1 MGDKKSFIPV
11 RGKEERISAQVMGFH
26 DGYIY
31 FATDTG
37 RIYLDYV
44 DDDGTKVARAM
55 VGNSSGGAGNSG
67 IYYANYS
74 LSDNEKLET
83 SITFPI
89 DMIEGN
95 DYPQK
100 DDLIVNIPEGSF
112 YRVTVPSPLTS
123 SVQATRLTISGGGG
137 VATLEEDIALHVED
151 LESINLINGQS
162 AKVYFTATSAKN
174 KKGEPI
180 DSKVIVTYTLA
191 YTEDGYNYTTYKTG
205 SMQCISEERSS
216 LEIGEIA
223 RLSSSSRLTLK
234 VSQQN
239 HQSTQSRDVYFTTSR
254 LELTQDTTFSN
265 VTTFDANAVALR
277 CNAIGSMDKI
287 VEYYFDNLITPIYTE
302 KLKESDSENRTV
314 SLIGKANLTH
324 GAHEVWIRL
333 FQSING
339 EKGIEVAPLHFEIA
353 IKDSNNP
360 KPIIWLGEYKHTY
373 FNYDTIQ
380 IPFRV
385 YDKNNP
391 NSATVHFK
399 KNNKELDNS
408 PQVITDN
415 TKFSYFEIADAELGV
430 LNRYSISC
438 GEGDN
443 ETVREIEIEVVQD
456 PNRMDFGIQK
466 QGDLVYLL
474 NTVGSGRSNNES
486 ETKRQTLIYKK
497 SETSTPIVATLSNFN
512 WYNNGWIRGNDGKT
526 CLRISNGA
534 SLSIPIGQLK
544 FATENGTDAEIT
556 HTIEMQFK
564 IRNIQNYSN
573 LIHNITRYENDQG
586 LFDEFYDSTNNI
598 YKTKYTNYDSFLAW
612 YLKEVNPSSETPF
625 TILDQGATEPRL
637 LEYDDLVF
645 DRIQK
650 QIDLSNVFCG
660 YYTGNSSNVK
670 GLCLGPQDMFFTN
683 GSNTV
688 SASYVENEIVS
699 VSIVYQHGATNAQ
712 KILMVYV
719 NGSLTGVIQNSR
731 TEGFTIES
739 NDIVFNSKTCDID
752 LYKLRVYNTAL
763 NVNDIAMNYAADF
776 ENIDIYDQNKLAK
789 SNDVINEYYFDYN
802 AMLQYNIAH
811 PNDPLMPYIVFDTTL
826 TQSKDDQKLSF
837 SKAVKRNIGVEFV
850 NVPLE
855 LAYTSGELETL
866 AKEDGLWKDG
876 DSQEKKAA
884 AVKKY
889 YQHHCPS
896 WKATSGVQMA
906 VQGTSSEFYPRRN
919 YKLKTKT
926 TDEVDNKDRVHIF
939 LNRGPFAADY
949 EADQMGLSQDKFI
962 LSNTG
967 FDENETYYS
976 DAEGTTEVA
985 VGSTKYPY
993 KYNTYYVKNPLWVEF
1008 GKEKTRQN
1016 YWYMNNYTTGTTKFT
1031 MKIDFME
1038 SSGSYNM
1045 GFANLVK
1052 NGYSKH
1058 PLDDYNANNA
1068 FVVEN
1073 IDYTQANDYV
1083 TGTTYAYK
1091 DNKNKWQT
1099 ISFDE
1104 DTDPAASYALG
1115 PIAYAETKEGMKVGT
1130 DNHWYNINKS
1140 YPTFTIPNTQDYRT
1154 SIGGFRVL
1162 TFHKKLLHDG
1172 TTYYQYIGMYNML
1185 LDKGSD
1191 EVFGFKPD
1199 KTTGASPLQKF
1210 LKNKKISKIA
1220 ECWEMENNN
1229 RTYCSFRDPDKRK
1242 DLTFKAFEMKNGQK
1256 TYKLNSVGS
1265 APLVADSFEY
1275 RYHADA
1281 DILDYIMD
1289 PIKEYNKYDSEDA
1302 KDYMAE
1308 NNVDLLFDA
1317 SDKTKN
1323 FDVRADFL
1331 WSKYKN
1337 WEKACQWVWSTCTD
1351 YVKSQGEY
1359 TQVEVGAVAWQPNTF
1374 YVLVDGEYRPDID
1387 STWHS
1392 DIIYYNRSYDE
1403 ESKEYV
1409 YTNAH
1414 AVVGLPIFNEVKD
1427 NLYIKINNEYASCTN
1442 EPEFNDSVDYYQL
1455 NNYTDEQLE
1464 TMQVDRLVRQCTDED
1479 IFDENEVYYT
1489 YDGTQP
1495 NGQATTKVIGLTAE
1509 EFNTNKSNYWIGITV
1524 TYKGKNYKYDTK
1536 EYRGDKFI
1544 NELTKHFDLEYMA
1557 TYFVMTEVF
1566 ECYDSRG
1573 KNCMMASWGP
1583 QEQGGDY
1590 IWYPIFYD
1598 IDTQLGVNNTG
1609 IPSFEYNVDAT
1620 EDGNYSTSDS
1630 VLWNNFYK
1638 YFKSSAIISKYKHLK
1653 GVTSGVPTA
1662 WGVLKNPPLKSVD
1675 YIEGWYNTDPEI
1687 CNSIAMRGKRPL
1699 TAQNLDEYYKYITIT
1714 NGSDVPTNPLY
1725 WPTQDGLIGHLAS
1738 NDSGN
1743 AAVDSNGT
1751 YFYMLQG
1758 NRSLA
1763 RRQFLTNRI
1772 EYIDSWLNQGNYQRG
1787 GFNRIRG
1794 RVAANNAAKT
1804 SDKWVEPRDGTYYD
1818 SDGNKRYLFDAEYWL
1833 TLTPTHSSYVTLG
1846 DDNEAYPSKK
1856 YDGIHPLKF
1865 EVSAIEA
1872 GVRTSENYPEQL
1884 LYIYGV
1890 NHMND
1895 LGDMSKLYW
1904 QEFSI
1909 EGSAAKLTSLKFGY
1923 DGRMEDPNNPGQML
1937 TYHNNNVNNPNF
1949 GASKDS
1955 ITGGLPLLK
1964 YMNISNVQL
1973 RQGSAVLDLTSCEKL
1988 ENFRATGSN
1997 YSEIKFAEG
2006 VALNT
2011 LYLPSGITSLKL
2023 TEARLL
2029 KNLITEYKYP
2039 ELNIHGELEAKPGL
2053 YLQGLFEN
2061 DEAPALA
2068 TLNILGSGMGYDSY
2082 KLLKRYY
2089 DVRKTQTASP
2099 SNIQMT
2105 NVQWSPYIKVVE
2117 DEEYDSNNSYY
2128 EDNGHYGLTSYS
2140 YNIDN
2145 WNVKVL
2151 NGEIY
2156 RLDPNVSQENINQI
2170 TDVDMFR
2177 VFASDSNLFR
2187 TDENNLYPN
2196 ITGIIYVNNAQY
2208 QQVQN
2213 NENYDNFYKYYTNTD
2228 LTNKYTYD
2236 SETWTDAIANNLY
2249 KVISENG
2256 IRNQLQTKFPGLT
2269 FFFANVD
2276 EAYTARFLLMEADEG
2291 TNGVYTFIGS
2301 QTIESGW
2308 FTNPIDLYAANK
2320 IEQAKPNHDFIGWA
2334 ATNSLSAELI
2344 VNVDKSINKWATQEL
2359 KADQH
2364 TYYFYAICPVHSWT
2378 VKFYDGD
2385 TLFDTILVPHEST
2398 TTGPVQVP
2406 YRDESA
2412 LALEETY
2419 QFLGWNRTNTAVEP
2433 MNLSEFQIISDT
2445 SFYSVWNPQPISVY
2459 DNIHPE
2465 WFEIVSD
2472 NADQTNTYTGVKYV
2486 GLNIK
2491 LKKSVRGKLT
2501 IPSSINNT
2509 PVVLFSSNG
2518 TKIGTQTIPDP
2529 LLADITHVF
2538 FGKEEDGTT
2547 NVKAINAY
2555 AFFGATNLQYFD
2567 FADGLYRIGERAF
2580 GTVKNFSLLTSI
2592 QGTLTT
2598 IEQYA
2603 FNQSFSDNTNYN
2615 DYNFIIDGNV
2625 RSIAQAAFTN
2635 MSVASVN
2642 KFAAL
2647 QFGTE
2652 DNPSQINFTIAPSR
2666 SNMAIFSGSSD
2677 FFGKLIIYA
2686 ADPSADIFK
2695 QENRSTLLYNIFGTN
2710 TTMEVDIRERRST

>member
-1 MGDKKSFIPV
+1 MGTSL
-11 RGKEERISAQVMGFH
+11 GFH
-26 DGYIY
+26 DGYLY

-37 RIYLDYV
+37 HIYLDYV
-44 DDDGTKVARAM
+44 NEDGQQVARAM
-55 VGNSSGGAGNSG
+55 VGGTSGGSGNSG
-67 IYYANYS
+67 IYYANKEI
-74 LSDNEKLET
+74 SDAEKLED
-83 SITFPI
+83 IIVFPI
-89 DMIEGN
+89 DTIEGN
-95 DYPQK
+95 EYPQK
-100 DDLIVNIPEGSF
+100 DDLIINISEGSF
-112 YRVTVPSPLTS
+112 YRVITPSPLTS
-123 SVQATRLTISGGGG
+123 SVQALRLTISGGGGG
-137 VATLEEDIALHVED
+137 VATLEEDISLRVED

-162 AKVYFTATSAKN
+162 AKVYFVATSAKD

-180 DSKVIVTYTLA
+180 DTKITITYTLA
-191 YTEDGYNYTTYKTG
+191 YTEDGHNYTTYKTG
-205 SMQCISEERSS
+205 SMQYNSGERSS

-234 VSQQN
+234 ASQQN
-239 HQSTQSRDVYFTTSR
+239 HSSTQSRDVYFSTSK
-254 LELTQDTTFSN
+254 LELTPDTTFSN
-265 VTTFDANAVALR
+265 LSTFDANAVTLR

-287 VEYYFDNLITPIYTE
+287 VEYYFDDPTTPIYTE

-353 IKDSNNP
+353 IRESENS
-360 KPIIWLGEYKHTY
+360 KPIIWLGEYKSTY

-385 YDKNNP
+385 YDKQNP
-391 NSATVHFK
+391 NAATVHFK

-415 TKFSYFEIADAELGV
+415 TKFSYFEIADAELDV
-430 LNRYSISC
+430 LNRYTISC
-438 GEGDN
+438 GEDDN
-443 ETVREIEIEVVQD
+443 ETVREIEIYVVQD

-466 QGDLVYLL
+466 QGDLIYSL

-486 ETKRQTLIYKK
+486 EIKRQTLIYKK
-497 SETSTPIVATLSNFN
+497 SETSIPIAATLSNFN
-512 WYNNGWIRGNDGKT
+512 WYNNGWIRGSDNKT

-534 SLSIPIGQLK
+534 SLSIPIGQLR
-544 FATENGTDAEIT
+544 FAAENGTDAEIT

-564 IRNIQNYSN
+564 VRNIQNYSN
-573 LIHNITRYENDQG
+573 LIHNITRYQNDQG
-586 LFDEFYDSTNNI
+586 LFNLFYDSTNNT
-598 YKTKYTNYDSFLAW
+598 YLTKYTNYDSFLAW
-612 YLKEVNPSSETPF
+612 YLKEVNPTSETPF
-625 TILDQGATEPRL
+625 TILDKGASEPRL

-660 YYTGNSSNVK
+660 YYTGDSSNVK

-683 GSNTV
+683 GKDTV
-688 SASYVENEIVS
+688 SASYVENEMVS
-699 VSIVYQHGATNAQ
+699 VSIVYQHGATSAQ
-712 KILMVYV
+712 KIIMVYI
-719 NGSLTGVIQNSR
+719 NGSLTGVIRNSE
-731 TEGFTIES
+731 TEGFTIEA
-739 NDIVFNSKTCDID
+739 NNIVFNSETCDID
-752 LYKLRVYNTAL
+752 LYKVRVYNTAL

-776 ENIDIYDQNKLAK
+776 ENVDIYDQNKLAK
-789 SNDVINEYYFDYN
+789 SNDIINEYYFDYN
-802 AMLQYNIAH
+802 EMLKYNIAH
-811 PNDPLMPYIVFDTTL
+811 PNDPLMPYIIFDTTL
-826 TQSKDDQKLSF
+826 TYPKEQQKLSY

-855 LAYTSGELETL
+855 LAYTSGELENL

-876 DSQEKKAA
+876 DSQDKKAA

-896 WKATSGVQMA
+896 WKATTGVNMA

-926 TDEVDNKDRVHIF
+926 GYDSDGKDRVHIF

-949 EADQMGLSQDKFI
+949 EADQLGLSQDKFI

-967 FDENETYYS
+967 FDANETYYS
-976 DAEGTTEVA
+976 DENGTTQVA
-985 VGSTKYPY
+985 VGSAEYPY
-993 KYNTYYVKNPLWVEF
+993 KYNTYYVKNPLWIEF
-1008 GKEKTRQN
+1008 GKEKTRQS

-1031 MKIDFME
+1031 MKIDYME

-1045 GFANLVK
+1045 GFANLIK

-1058 PLDDYNANNA
+1058 PLDDYNSKGAFQVEDPNKTTISEATSYKEGKTYWYVNHKGNWKNTDGSDGDLIIDSAETFAMTPAELWAVQHPGDDANKYA
-1068 FVVEN
+1068 
-1073 IDYTQANDYV
+1073 TSGDYV
-1083 TGTTYAYK
+1083 G
-1091 DNKNKWQT
+1091 
-1099 ISFDE
+1099 
-1104 DTDPAASYALG
+1104 
-1115 PIAYAETKEGMKVGT
+1115 
-1130 DNHWYNINKS
+1130 HWYEKVPGYS
-1140 YPTFTIPNTQDYRT
+1140 TFEIPNTEDYRT

-1162 TFHKKLLHDG
+1162 AFHKKLLQDG
-1172 TTYYQYIGMYNML
+1172 SVYYQYIGMYNML

-1199 KTTGASPLQKF
+1199 KTTGVSPLQKF
-1210 LKNKKISKIA
+1210 AKNKKISKIA

-1275 RYHADA
+1275 RYHTDA

-1289 PIKEYNKYDSEDA
+1289 PIKEGDKYESEDA
-1302 KDYMAE
+1302 QAYMAE
-1308 NNVDLLFDA
+1308 NNVDLLFDTN
-1317 SDKTKN
+1317 DKTKN
-1323 FDVRADFL
+1323 FDARADFL

-1351 YVKSQGEY
+1351 LDDVKSQGEY
-1359 TQVEVGAVAWQPNTF
+1359 APIEVGAITWQPNTF
-1374 YVLVDGEYRPDID
+1374 YVLVDGEYVLD
-1387 STWHS
+1387 SSSIWDADT
-1392 DIIYYNRSYDE
+1392 IYYNRSYDDDT
-1403 ESKEYV
+1403 KEYV

-1414 AVVGLPIFNEVKD
+1414 AVVGLPIFSEVKD
-1427 NLYIKINNEYASCTN
+1427 NLYIKINNEYASCSN
-1442 EPEFNDSVDYYQL
+1442 EPEFNDSATYYQL

-1464 TMQVDRLVRQCTDED
+1464 NMSVDRLVRQCTNDD
-1479 IFDENEVYYT
+1479 VFDENEVYYT
-1489 YDGTQP
+1489 YDGTQRI
-1495 NGQATTKVIGLTAE
+1495 GHATTKVAGLTAE
-1509 EFNTNKSNYWIGITV
+1509 EFNANKSNYWVGITV

-1544 NELTKHFDLEYMA
+1544 NELAKHFDLEYMA

-1653 GVTSGVPTA
+1653 GVTSGVSWTA
-1662 WGVLKNPPLKSVD
+1662 LQNPPLQSVD
-1675 YIEGWYNTDPEI
+1675 YIEGWYNTDPEV
-1687 CNSIAMRGKRPL
+1687 CNSIAMRGKRPI

-1714 NGSDVPTNPLY
+1714 NGSNETALKN
-1725 WPTQDGLIGHLAS
+1725 GLIGHLS
-1738 NDSGN
+1738 SDDQGN
-1743 AAVDSNGT
+1743 FAVDEGT

-1804 SDKWVEPRDGTYYD
+1804 SDKWVEPRDGSYYD
-1818 SDGNKRYLFDAEYWL
+1818 DQGNKRYMFDAEYWL

-1856 YDGIHPLKF
+1856 YDGIHPLRF
-1865 EVSAIEA
+1865 EVSAIES

-1923 DGRMEDPNNPGQML
+1923 DGRMEDPNTGEML
-1937 TYHNNNVNNPNF
+1937 EYHNNNVNNPSF

-1973 RQGSAVLDLTSCEKL
+1973 KQGSAVLDLTSCEKL

-1997 YSEIKFAEG
+1997 YSEVKFAEG

-2029 KNLITEYKYP
+2029 KNLITEYHNP
-2039 ELNIHGELEAKPGL
+2039 TLNIEGELEAEPGL

-2061 DEAPALA
+2061 DEAPVLD

-2105 NVQWSPYIKVVE
+2105 NVQWSPYIKVTE
-2117 DEEYDSNNSYY
+2117 DEFYDSNTSYFI
-2128 EDNGHYGLTSYS
+2128 DNGHYGLTAFNHNTDYH
-2140 YNIDN
+2140 IDK
-2145 WNVKVL
+2145 WPVQVA

-2156 RLDPNVSQENINQI
+2156 RLDTSIPQAKIDQI
-2170 TDVDMFR
+2170 ADIEMFR
-2177 VFASDSNLFR
+2177 VFADTNSNLFR
-2187 TDENNLYPN
+2187 TDETNKVPN
-2196 ITGIIYVNNAQY
+2196 ITGIIFVNNTTA
-2208 QQVQN
+2208 V
-2213 NENYDNFYKYYTNTD
+2213 NEID
-2228 LTNKYTYD
+2228 
-2236 SETWTDAIANNLY
+2236 
-2249 KVISENG
+2249 
-2256 IRNQLQTKFPGLT
+2256 IRNNLQTKFEHLT
-2269 FFFANVD
+2269 FFFANVK
-2276 EAYTARFLLMEADEG
+2276 TAPTAKFLLMDADSGESG
-2291 TNGVYTFIGS
+2291 TYTLVGS

-2308 FTNPIDLYAANK
+2308 FADPIVEYGDISKL
-2320 IEQAKPNHDFIGWA
+2320 KPNHDFYGWA
-2334 ATNSLSAELI
+2334 TSNSLDADIIINIDHSI
-2344 VNVDKSINKWATQEL
+2344 DKWDTLNLDTVPHDENN
-2359 KADQH
+2359 
-2364 TYYFYAICPVHSWT
+2364 TYYFYAICPIHSWNVKVYDGETLLET
-2378 VKFYDGD
+2378 VK
-2385 TLFDTILVPHEST
+2385 VPHGEYFS
-2398 TTGPVQVP
+2398 GPTQAP
-2406 YRDESA
+2406 HKDDSN
-2412 LALEETY
+2412 LGIFETY
-2419 QFLGWNRTNTAVEP
+2419 RLLGYARTPNASTPMDLTTYSITSDSIFYTVWQKDQDGNLAAV
-2433 MNLSEFQIISDT
+2433 
-2445 SFYSVWNPQPISVY
+2445 SVFE
-2459 DNIHPE
+2459 DIHPE
-2465 WFEIVSD
+2465 YFTI
-2472 NADQTNTYTGVKYV
+2472 TNSNYNISTGESGCEVKLTTAV
-2486 GLNIK
+2486 
-2491 LKKSVRGKLT
+2491 VGKLT
-2501 IPSSINNT
+2501 VPAYINNQK
-2509 PVVLFSSNG
+2509 VIALRSSASDNSSSD
-2518 TKIGTQTIPDP
+2518 IRDP
-2529 LLADITHVF
+2529 NLASVTHVF
-2538 FGKEEDGTT
+2538 FEPVNENGDVNIRDIVANTFRQCTALKY
-2547 NVKAINAY
+2547 VQFSAK
-2555 AFFGATNLQYFD
+2555 
-2567 FADGLYRIGERAF
+2567 GLRRIGERAF
-2580 GTVKNFSLLTSI
+2580 QNVKNLIDAHTLVGTFTMIEKNAFTRAFAPPETSDDMLIIGGNVTDFGNACFSNWNDFGDNDKFAVLQIGTADEPCPVLYFPTGTNSIFVNNGGRIKKVVFYTTDPSNALFSSNGNYETLYRTLFNSI
-2592 QGTLTT
+2592 Q
-2598 IEQYA
+2598 YA
-2603 FNQSFSDNTNYN
+2603 DTYES
-2615 DYNFIIDGNV
+2615 
-2625 RSIAQAAFTN
+2625 
-2635 MSVASVN
+2635 
-2642 KFAAL
+2642 
-2647 QFGTE
+2647 
-2652 DNPSQINFTIAPSR
+2652 P
-2666 SNMAIFSGSSD
+2666 
-2677 FFGKLIIYA
+2677 
-2686 ADPSADIFK
+2686 DIL
-2695 QENRSTLLYNIFGTN
+2695 S
-2710 TTMEVDIRERRST
+2710 

>member
-1 MGDKKSFIPV
+1 MGTSL
-11 RGKEERISAQVMGFH
+11 GFH
-26 DGYIY
+26 DGYLY

-37 RIYLDYV
+37 HIYLDYV
-44 DDDGTKVARAM
+44 NEDGQQVARAM
-55 VGNSSGGAGNSG
+55 VGGTSGGSGNSG
-67 IYYANYS
+67 IYYANKEI
-74 LSDNEKLET
+74 SDAEKLED
-83 SITFPI
+83 IIIFPI
-89 DMIEGN
+89 DTIEGN
-95 DYPQK
+95 EYPQK
-100 DDLIVNIPEGSF
+100 DDLIINISEGSF
-112 YRVTVPSPLTS
+112 YRVIAPSPLTS
-123 SVQATRLTISGGGG
+123 SVQALRLTISGGGGG
-137 VATLEEDIALHVED
+137 VATLEEDISLRVED

-162 AKVYFTATSAKN
+162 AKVYFVATSAKD

-180 DSKVIVTYTLA
+180 DTKITITYTLA
-191 YTEDGYNYTTYKTG
+191 YTEDGHNYTTYKTG
-205 SMQCISEERSS
+205 SMQYNSGERSS

-234 VSQQN
+234 ASQQN
-239 HQSTQSRDVYFTTSR
+239 HSSTQSRDVYFSTSK
-254 LELTQDTTFSN
+254 LELTPDTTFSN
-265 VTTFDANAVALR
+265 LSTFDANAVTLR

-287 VEYYFDNLITPIYTE
+287 VEYYFDDATTPIYTE

-353 IKDSNNP
+353 IRESENP
-360 KPIIWLGEYKHTY
+360 KPIIWLGEYKSTY

-385 YDKNNP
+385 YDKQNP
-391 NSATVHFK
+391 NAATVHFK

-415 TKFSYFEIADAELGV
+415 TKFSYFEIADAELDV
-430 LNRYSISC
+430 LNRYTISC
-438 GEGDN
+438 GEDDN
-443 ETVREIEIEVVQD
+443 ETVREIEIYVVQD

-466 QGDLVYLL
+466 QGDLIYSL

-486 ETKRQTLIYKK
+486 EIKRQTLIYKK
-497 SETSTPIVATLSNFN
+497 SETSIPIAATLSNFN
-512 WYNNGWIRGNDGKT
+512 WYNNGWIRGSDNKT

-534 SLSIPIGQLK
+534 SLSIPIGQLR
-544 FATENGTDAEIT
+544 FAAENGTDAEIT

-564 IRNIQNYSN
+564 VRNIQNYSN
-573 LIHNITRYENDQG
+573 LIHNITRYQNDQG
-586 LFDEFYDSTNNI
+586 LFNLFYDSTNNT
-598 YKTKYTNYDSFLAW
+598 YLTKYTNYDSFLAW
-612 YLKEVNPSSETPF
+612 YLKEVNPTSETPF
-625 TILDQGATEPRL
+625 TILDKGASEPRL

-660 YYTGNSSNVK
+660 YYTGDSSNVK

-683 GSNTV
+683 GKDTV
-688 SASYVENEIVS
+688 SASYVENEMVS
-699 VSIVYQHGATNAQ
+699 VSIVYQHGATSAQ
-712 KILMVYV
+712 KIIMVYI
-719 NGSLTGVIQNSR
+719 NGSLTGVIRNSE
-731 TEGFTIES
+731 TEGFTIEA
-739 NDIVFNSKTCDID
+739 NNIVFNSETCDID
-752 LYKLRVYNTAL
+752 LYKVRVYNTAL

-776 ENIDIYDQNKLAK
+776 ENVDIYDQNKLAK
-789 SNDVINEYYFDYN
+789 SNDIINEYYFDYN
-802 AMLQYNIAH
+802 EMLKYNIAH
-811 PNDPLMPYIVFDTTL
+811 PNDPLMPYIIFDTTL
-826 TQSKDDQKLSF
+826 TYPKEQQKLSY

-855 LAYTSGELETL
+855 LAYTSGELENL

-876 DSQEKKAA
+876 DSQDKKAA

-896 WKATSGVQMA
+896 WKATTGVNMA

-926 TDEVDNKDRVHIF
+926 GYDSDGKDRVHIF

-949 EADQMGLSQDKFI
+949 EADQLGLSQDKFI

-967 FDENETYYS
+967 FDANETYYS
-976 DAEGTTEVA
+976 DENGTTQVA
-985 VGSTKYPY
+985 VGSAEYPY
-993 KYNTYYVKNPLWVEF
+993 KYNTYYVKNPLWIEF
-1008 GKEKTRQN
+1008 GKEKTRQS

-1031 MKIDFME
+1031 MKIDYME

-1058 PLDDYNANNA
+1058 PLDDYNSKGAFQVEDPNKTTISEATSYKEGKTYWYVNHKGNWKNTDGSDGDLIVDSAETFAMTPAELWAVQHPGDDANKYA
-1068 FVVEN
+1068 
-1073 IDYTQANDYV
+1073 TSGDYV
-1083 TGTTYAYK
+1083 G
-1091 DNKNKWQT
+1091 
-1099 ISFDE
+1099 
-1104 DTDPAASYALG
+1104 
-1115 PIAYAETKEGMKVGT
+1115 
-1130 DNHWYNINKS
+1130 HWYEKVPGYS
-1140 YPTFTIPNTQDYRT
+1140 TFEIPDTEDYRT

-1162 TFHKKLLHDG
+1162 AFHKKLLQDG
-1172 TTYYQYIGMYNML
+1172 SVYYQYIGMYNML

-1199 KTTGASPLQKF
+1199 KTTGVSPLQKF
-1210 LKNKKISKIA
+1210 AKNKKISKIA

-1275 RYHADA
+1275 RYHTDA

-1289 PIKEYNKYDSEDA
+1289 PIKEGDKYESEDA
-1302 KDYMAE
+1302 QAYMAE
-1308 NNVDLLFDA
+1308 NNVDLLFDTN
-1317 SDKTKN
+1317 DKTKN
-1323 FDVRADFL
+1323 FDARADFL

-1351 YVKSQGEY
+1351 LDDVKSQGEY
-1359 TQVEVGAVAWQPNTF
+1359 APIEVGAITWQPNTF
-1374 YVLVDGEYRPDID
+1374 YVLVDGEYVLD
-1387 STWHS
+1387 SSSIWDADT
-1392 DIIYYNRSYDE
+1392 IYYNRSYDDDT
-1403 ESKEYV
+1403 KEYV

-1414 AVVGLPIFNEVKD
+1414 AVVGLPIFSEVKD
-1427 NLYIKINNEYASCTN
+1427 NLYIKINNEYASCSN
-1442 EPEFNDSVDYYQL
+1442 EPEFNDSATYYQL

-1464 TMQVDRLVRQCTDED
+1464 NMSVDRLVRQCTNDD
-1479 IFDENEVYYT
+1479 VFDENEVYYT
-1489 YDGTQP
+1489 YDGTQRI
-1495 NGQATTKVIGLTAE
+1495 GHATTKVAGLTAE
-1509 EFNTNKSNYWIGITV
+1509 EFNANKSNYWVGITV

-1544 NELTKHFDLEYMA
+1544 NELAKHFDLEYMA

-1653 GVTSGVPTA
+1653 GVTSGVSWTA
-1662 WGVLKNPPLKSVD
+1662 LQNPPLQSVD
-1675 YIEGWYNTDPEI
+1675 YIEGWYNTDPEV
-1687 CNSIAMRGKRPL
+1687 CNSIAMRGKRPI

-1714 NGSDVPTNPLY
+1714 NGSNETALKN
-1725 WPTQDGLIGHLAS
+1725 GLIGHLS
-1738 NDSGN
+1738 SDDQGN
-1743 AAVDSNGT
+1743 FAVDEGT

-1804 SDKWVEPRDGTYYD
+1804 SDKWVEPRDGNYYL
-1818 SDGNKRYLFDAEYWL
+1818 SDNVTKRYLFDAEYWL

-1856 YDGIHPLKF
+1856 YDGIHPLRF
-1865 EVSAIEA
+1865 DVTAIES

-1923 DGRMEDPNNPGQML
+1923 DGLMEDPNTGEML
-1937 TYHNNNVNNPNF
+1937 EYHNNNVNNPSF

-1973 RQGSAVLDLTSCEKL
+1973 KQGSAVLDLTSCEKL

-1997 YSEIKFAEG
+1997 YSEVKFAEG

-2029 KNLITEYKYP
+2029 KNLITEYHNP
-2039 ELNIHGELEAKPGL
+2039 TLNIEGELEAEPGL

-2061 DEAPALA
+2061 DEAPVLD

-2105 NVQWSPYIKVVE
+2105 NVQWSPYIKVTE
-2117 DEEYDSNNSYY
+2117 DEFYDSNTSYFI
-2128 EDNGHYGLTSYS
+2128 DNGHYGLTAFNHSTDYH
-2140 YNIDN
+2140 IDK
-2145 WNVKVL
+2145 WPVQVA

-2156 RLDPNVSQENINQI
+2156 RLDTSIPQMKIDQI
-2170 TDVDMFR
+2170 ADIEMFR
-2177 VFASDSNLFR
+2177 VFANTDSNLFR
-2187 TDENNLYPN
+2187 TDETNKVPN
-2196 ITGIIYVNNAQY
+2196 ITGIIFVNNTTA
-2208 QQVQN
+2208 VD
-2213 NENYDNFYKYYTNTD
+2213 EID
-2228 LTNKYTYD
+2228 
-2236 SETWTDAIANNLY
+2236 IRNNL
-2249 KVISENG
+2249 
-2256 IRNQLQTKFPGLT
+2256 QPKFPHLT
-2269 FFFANVD
+2269 FFFANVN
-2276 EAYTARFLLMEADEG
+2276 EAYTAKFLLMDADEG
-2291 TNGVYTFIGS
+2291 ENGTYTLIGS

-2308 FTNPIDLYAANK
+2308 FDDPIAKYGDISK
-2320 IEQAKPNHDFIGWA
+2320 QKPNHDFYGWA
-2334 ATNSLSAELI
+2334 TSNSLDAPLLA
-2344 VNVDKSINKWATQEL
+2344 SIDGTITWRSQTLDTN
-2359 KADQH
+2359 QH
-2364 TYYFYAICPVHSWT
+2364 TYYFYAICPIHSWD
-2378 VKFYDGD
+2378 VKVYDGD
-2385 TLFDTILVPHEST
+2385 TLFETVKVPHGSCFVSPT
-2398 TTGPVQVP
+2398 QAP
-2406 YRDESA
+2406 YKDDSD
-2412 LALEETY
+2412 LDVFETY
-2419 QFLGWNRTNTAVEP
+2419 RLLGYARTANATTAMDLTTFP
-2433 MNLSEFQIISDT
+2433 IISDT
-2445 SFYSVWNPQPISVY
+2445 TFYTVWDCYTASDGEPDKIGQLKPCSVY
-2459 DNIHPE
+2459 ENVHPE
-2465 WFEIVSD
+2465 LFEILGETTID
-2472 NADQTNTYTGVKYV
+2472 AQTGLHVKL
-2486 GLNIK
+2486 G
-2491 LKKSVRGKLT
+2491 KKVKGKLT
-2501 IPSSINNT
+2501 VPAQINGRNVVKISSNNT
-2509 PVVLFSSNG
+2509 SDYFSYDDVLSEV
-2518 TKIGTQTIPDP
+2518 
-2529 LLADITHVF
+2529 THVF
-2538 FGKEEDGTT
+2538 FQKLNGTDIAAIKEIGNYTFKNQTNLKYCEFPKGLYIISSGAFQSVNNLEDVNIIDGT
-2547 NVKAINAY
+2547 VSILGGDSFIAAIKH
-2555 AFFGATNLQYFD
+2555 G
-2567 FADGLYRIGERAF
+2567 
-2580 GTVKNFSLLTSI
+2580 S
-2592 QGTLTT
+2592 
-2598 IEQYA
+2598 
-2603 FNQSFSDNTNYN
+2603 SDNLVDTLL
-2615 DYNFIIDGNV
+2615 IDGNV
-2625 RSIAQAAFTN
+2625 TSFRSQCF
-2635 MSVASVN
+2635 VN
-2642 KFAAL
+2642 CYDMWFDTLQLGTPENPMRATGFGNGCFA
-2647 QFGTE
+2647 
-2652 DNPSQINFTIAPSR
+2652 I
-2666 SNMAIFSGSSD
+2666 SNETTPHFN
-2677 FFGKLIIYA
+2677 KIIVYA
-2686 ADPSADIFK
+2686 ANKTQAP
-2695 QENRSTLLYNIFGTN
+2695 YNDKASILTQLFTSN
-2710 TTMEVDIRERRST
+2710 NPYSEDQVTIL